1 MSDSK
6 KKIYLGSDL
15 VCQTFTDAEEQ
26 AKAFDLFGLEQP
38 IVSSNAPASTRPVQQ
53 GQVCEFDG
61 VDDFILSSELIRP
74 DLDVEI
80 IFKVNSA
87 TGSSKAIFGGGAGSV
102 RFYAQYNEYNGG
114 TLHVIIGAYQS
125 SSALNSVTGLPE
137 NVWHTLRMKS
147 NGDWYL
153 NGIFQ
158 ANVGDAVTTTPSN
171 TSDNKL
177 NIGRRG
183 DSTGSHSNISVAS
196 FKVIEDGDLSTQ
208 YNLNHASGTTAYDS
222 SGNGNDGTLQNGAAF
237 VVDNSLP
244 PETDRL
250 NLEGFNKRMLFDGV
264 NDDVTMAGITNEP
277 LYDIEVGFFT
287 PVDITAATTAKALMN
302 FDTSGSTFA
311 DIGFGNVTGSISNE
325 VVTLFSTSYR
335 IGVNNITI
343 DAGYHTVRFKWDG
356 VSTYLAYIDGI
367 LQTTTASGTPAVVNM
382 PVFQVGGAR
391 AYYGLFSGVIS
402 NITLRDASGVV
413 TSQWNGYGNTDADW
427 IDQVGSND
435 GTVNGSPENLLI
447 PRDESD
453 PTNDIDGNPLQYSG
467 SVYPRRPE
475 YRNSYAAS
483 FDGLNDY
490 VEIPAQVLSHN
501 QAWSIEVDFKFL
513 ATPTYRT
520 LYGEGNSATGTPQ
533 INLGILGTHTQLDLF
548 WRSDNNTTILNEAL
562 FPVVSGN
569 QYIVKVTFDGVDEV
583 TVWKDGVITHTF
595 TITPLVTT
603 VDRATFG
610 ALGRSGVGSFSNA
623 EFFHVKTTQGGSTV
637 GEYTLTEGAGDTA
650 HDISGNGNHG
660 TINNAS
666 TGTEGA
672 GFWAGRIDGEANA
685 LNNNNGF
692 SKRMLFDGVNDEV
705 ELPDDAFNTQSSGY
719 IEADVLCVGGGNYTV
734 FGVASSNTS
743 NQILSMQILT
753 TNKIRI
759 GYGGANFVEG
769 TTVLT
774 SGVRYRIKW
783 ESNGTEWKIYI
794 DGVEETTTV
803 TTGSNTGQWFDEITS
818 GSTRYSVGLLPRSSG
833 DSSIFKGTV
842 YDLIINNG
850 TADIASY
857 NGYGN
862 TDSDWT
868 DQVGSNNGTVNGS
881 PALLRIPA
889 DTSDPTKD
897 VFGDTLTNPSITDG
911 YNGAETE
918 LDAYNIAEGEN
929 PSPAT
934 NNNPDLDAIEF
945 GTDFASNDAAFMRLK
960 SSTENDRLITFA
972 DDLTGGDETLAQK
985 YTQ

>member
-6 KKIYLGSDL
+6 KKIYLGEDL

-38 IVSSNAPASTRPVQQ
+38 VVSSNAPASTRPVQQ
-53 GQVCEFDG
+53 GQVCELDG
-61 VDDFILSSELIRP
+61 VNDRIQNITDPLGEDCTILVWLKVDAIGVAQYIYDLRTSASINSGAGYLYVDTSGNLISENGNEGTISAGVWTKTSVTHANSSTSALMKIGARYNNINTLGGKLSS
-74 DLDVEI
+74 
-80 IFKVNSA
+80 FTA
-87 TGSSKAIFGGGAGSV
+87 TK
-102 RFYAQYNEYNGG
+102 
-114 TLHVIIGAYQS
+114 T
-125 SSALNSVTGLPE
+125 
-137 NVWHTLRMKS
+137 
-147 NGDWYL
+147 
-153 NGIFQ
+153 
-158 ANVGDAVTTTPSN
+158 
-171 TSDNKL
+171 
-177 NIGRRG
+177 
-183 DSTGSHSNISVAS
+183 STGEIVR
-196 FKVIEDGDLSTQ
+196 Q
-208 YNLNHASGTTAYDS
+208 YNLNHASGITVYDS
-222 SGNGNDGTLQNGAAF
+222 SGNGNHGELRNGASF
-237 VVDNSLP
+237 VVDNTLP
-244 PETDRL
+244 PEADRL
-250 NLEGFNKRMLFDGV
+250 NLDGYT
-264 NDDVTMAGITNEP
+264 DDG
-277 LYDIEVGFFT
+277 
-287 PVDITAATTAKALMN
+287 
-302 FDTSGSTFA
+302 
-311 DIGFGNVTGSISNE
+311 
-325 VVTLFSTSYR
+325 
-335 IGVNNITI
+335 GVL
-343 DAGYHTVRFKWDG
+343 K
-356 VSTYLAYIDGI
+356 
-367 LQTTTASGTPAVVNM
+367 
-382 PVFQVGGAR
+382 
-391 AYYGLFSGVIS
+391 
-402 NITLRDASGVV
+402 
-413 TSQWNGYGNTDADW
+413 
-427 IDQVGSND
+427 
-435 GTVNGSPENLLI
+435 
-447 PRDESD
+447 PRDESA

-475 YRNSYAAS
+475 FRNSYAAS
-483 FDGLNDY
+483 FDGVDDY
-490 VEIPAQVLSHN
+490 ISATHLTGSETVASSVGTSTP
-501 QAWSIEVDFKFL
+501 SISAGRVDFT
-513 ATPTYRT
+513 AGTC
-520 LYGEGNSATGTPQ
+520 GNLILSDGT
-533 INLGILGTHTQLDLF
+533 
-548 WRSDNNTTILNEAL
+548 
-562 FPVVSGN
+562 
-569 QYIVKVTFDGVDEV
+569 QY
-583 TVWKDGVITHTF
+583 
-595 TITPLVTT
+595 P
-603 VDRATFG
+603 
-610 ALGRSGVGSFSNA
+610 
-623 EFFHVKTTQGGSTV
+623 
-637 GEYTLTEGAGDTA
+637 LTEGAGDTA

-692 SKRMLFDGVNDEV
+692 SKRMLFDGVDDEV
-705 ELPDDAFNTQSSGY
+705 ELPDDAFNTQSAGY
-719 IEADVLCVGGGNYTV
+719 IEADVLCVGGSNYTV

-743 NQILSMQILT
+743 NQILSMQILA

-897 VFGDTLTNPSITDG
+897 VLGDTLTNPAITDG

-945 GTDFASNDAAFMRLK
+945 GTDFAANDAAFMRLK
-960 SSTENDRLITFA
+960 SSTENDRLITFE